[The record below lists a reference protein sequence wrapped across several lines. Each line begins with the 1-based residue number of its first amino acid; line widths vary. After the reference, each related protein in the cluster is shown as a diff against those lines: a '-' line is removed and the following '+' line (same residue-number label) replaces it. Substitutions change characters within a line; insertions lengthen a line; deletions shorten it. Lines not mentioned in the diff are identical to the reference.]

1 MLTRALLTA
10 TAVALLIFAPGCV
23 ISVNHT
29 NEGCCPDQQGVVGNY
44 AGAIRAAG
52 TISISSD
59 RCATLNTIAAKLD
72 IDEPSQIMLI
82 NSLRGSW
89 GISSDK
95 AAVLETL
102 VKNPALTSRA
112 ALHIANHLEQIVS
125 LSSDRKTIADLLASR
140 PMPASAVAPA
150 APAAK

>member
-1 MLTRALLTA
+1 MLARALITVSA
-10 TAVALLIFAPGCV
+10 AALLAVTPGCI

-29 NEGCCPDQQGVVGNY
+29 EDGCYPDQYGAVGNY

-59 RCATLNTIAAKLD
+59 RCATLSTIAAKPD
-72 IDEPSQIMLI
+72 IDEPSQMMLI

-125 LSSDRKTIADLLASR
+125 ISSDRKTIADLLANR
-140 PMPASAVAPA
+140 PMPAPAVAPV
-150 APAAK
+150 APPAK

>member
-1 MLTRALLTA
+1 MLARAILAALATIALTV
-10 TAVALLIFAPGCV
+10 TPGCI

-29 NEGCCPDQQGVVGNY
+29 EDGCYPDYYGSVGNY

-59 RCATLNTIAAKLD
+59 RCATLSTIAAKPD
-72 IDEPSQIMLI
+72 IDEPSQMMLV

-89 GISSDK
+89 GVSSDK

-112 ALHIANHLEQIVS
+112 ALHIASHLEQIVS
-125 LSSDRKTIADLLASR
+125 ISSDRKTIADLLANR
-140 PMPASAVAPA
+140 PMPAPAPA
-150 APAAK
+150 AAPAK